1 MRRGTVSERRGRG
14 TVGTR
19 IGADAA
25 LYLERPDKL
34 LGVQFKHG
42 DGDVHEQVRPDSVR
56 CLVRGAAGTIA
67 ARRRPG
73 DVDVPEP
80 ARGLR
85 RGWRDPGGQRLL
97 LLPLPVTRVSRR
109 RFGPAGRTKKT
120 PNTPVAS
127 RSNG

>member
-42 DGDVHEQVRPDSVR
+42 DGDVHEQVRPELSTLSRAGGRRYHR
-56 CLVRGAAGTIA
+56 CPTE
-67 ARRRPG
+67 AR
-73 DVDVPEP
+73 
-80 ARGLR
+80 
-85 RGWRDPGGQRLL
+85 
-97 LLPLPVTRVSRR
+97 
-109 RFGPAGRTKKT
+109 
-120 PNTPVAS
+120 
-127 RSNG
+127 